1 VNLALKE
8 YYNFLMKI
16 TDVYTVLRRVK
27 HGEGDLVS
35 NGFVKGVSITGSRVS
50 VVFLF
55 PEEMRG
61 KERPLLEEA
70 RRLLEAEGAERVEFE
85 VNFAILQ
92 GKKSV
97 ADLKKRPVPGVK
109 NVILVTS
116 GKGGVGKST
125 VAANLAAAL
134 AAKGFRTGL
143 FDADVYG
150 PSIPTLMGIA
160 GSEIRAEDN
169 KIIPVEAYKVKVMSL
184 GLMLEDG
191 SPVIWRG
198 PLVHKAYEQ
207 LLFETNWG
215 ELDFLILDLP
225 PGTGD
230 AQLSMAQL
238 VEITGGLVVTT
249 PQALSVNDVRRAL
262 AMLVK
267 VNVPAI
273 GIVES
278 MSYYKCPKC
287 GHEENIFGEGGGE
300 SLAAETG
307 VPLLVKVP
315 LEIDLVA
322 ASDAG
327 IPIVIAKPSSEAAK
341 AFVHLAE
348 EVVKY
353 VERTKGKHMEA

>member
-1 VNLALKE
+1 
-8 YYNFLMKI
+8 MKI
-16 TDVYTVLRRVK
+16 TDVYAALRKVK
-27 HGEGDLVS
+27 HGESDLVS
-35 NGFVKGVSITGSRVS
+35 LGFVRGVSITESRVS

-61 KERPLLEEA
+61 KEKPLLDEA

-85 VNFAILQ
+85 VNFAVLQ

-97 ADLKKRPVPGVK
+97 ADLKKRAIPGVK

-125 VAANLAAAL
+125 VSANLAAELAL
-134 AAKGFRTGL
+134 RGFRTGL

-150 PSIPTLMGIA
+150 PSIPTLMGLQ
-160 GSEIRAEDN
+160 GSEIRAENN
-169 KIIPVEAYKVKVMSL
+169 KIIPVDAYRVKVMSL
-184 GLMLEDG
+184 GLMLEDD

-207 LLFETNWG
+207 LLFETDWG

-238 VEITGGLVVTT
+238 VEIAGGLVVTT

-262 AMLVK
+262 AMLRK
-267 VNVPAI
+267 VDVPAM
-273 GIVES
+273 GIVET
-278 MSYYKCPKC
+278 MSYYRCPKC
-287 GHEENIFGEGGGE
+287 GNEENIFGEGGGE
-300 SLAAETG
+300 RLSAETG
-307 VPLLVKVP
+307 VPLLARIP
-315 LEIDLVA
+315 LDVDLVA

-327 IPIVIAKPSSEAAK
+327 IPIVVAKPNSEAAK
-341 AFVHLAE
+341 AFTHLAE

-353 VERTKGKHMEA
+353 VAKSRGKAMES

>member
-1 VNLALKE
+1 
-8 YYNFLMKI
+8 MKI
-16 TDVYTVLRRVK
+16 PDVYAVLRKVK
-27 HGEGDLVS
+27 HGDGDVVS
-35 NGFVKGVSITGSRVS
+35 LGFVKGVSITEARVS

-61 KERPLLEEA
+61 KEKPILDEARNLLET
-70 RRLLEAEGAERVEFE
+70 EGAEKVEFE
-85 VNFAILQ
+85 VNFAVLT
-92 GKKSV
+92 GKKG
-97 ADLKKRPVPGVK
+97 AAGLKKRAIPKVK

-125 VAANLAAAL
+125 VAANLAAELAL
-134 AAKGFRTGL
+134 RGIRVGL

-150 PSIPTLMGIA
+150 PSVPTLMGIQGA
-160 GSEIRAEDN
+160 EIRAEN
-169 KIIPVEAYKVKVMSL
+169 NRILPTEAYRVKVMSL
-184 GLMLEDG
+184 GLMLEED

-207 LLFETNWG
+207 LLFETDWG

-249 PQALSVNDVRRAL
+249 PQVLAVNDVRRAL
-262 AMLVK
+262 AMLRK
-267 VNVPAI
+267 VEVPAI
-273 GIVES
+273 GIVET
-278 MSYYKCPKC
+278 MSYYKCPGC
-287 GHEENIFGEGGGE
+287 GHEESIFGSGGGE
-300 SLAAETG
+300 RLSAETG
-307 VPLLVKVP
+307 VPLLARIP

-327 IPIVIAKPSSEAAK
+327 IPIVVAKPGSEATK

-348 EVVKY
+348 EVMKY
-353 VERTKGKHMEA
+353 VEKGKGKTLEA

>member
-1 VNLALKE
+1 
-8 YYNFLMKI
+8 MKI
-16 TDVYTVLRRVK
+16 PDVYAVLRKVK
-27 HGEGDLVS
+27 HGDGDVVS
-35 NGFVKGVSITGSRVS
+35 LGFVKGVSITEARVS

-61 KERPLLEEA
+61 KEKPILDEARNLLET
-70 RRLLEAEGAERVEFE
+70 EGAEKVEFE
-85 VNFAILQ
+85 VNFAVLT
-92 GKKSV
+92 GKKG
-97 ADLKKRPVPGVK
+97 AAGLKKRAIPKVK

-125 VAANLAAAL
+125 VAANLAAELAL
-134 AAKGFRTGL
+134 RGIRVGL

-150 PSIPTLMGIA
+150 PSVPTLMGIQGA
-160 GSEIRAEDN
+160 EIRAEN
-169 KIIPVEAYKVKVMSL
+169 NRILPTEAYRVKVMSL
-184 GLMLEDG
+184 GLMLEED

-207 LLFETNWG
+207 LLFETDWG

-238 VEITGGLVVTT
+238 VEITGGIVVTT
-249 PQALSVNDVRRAL
+249 PQVLAVNDVRRAL
-262 AMLVK
+262 AMLRK
-267 VNVPAI
+267 VEVPAI
-273 GIVES
+273 GIVET
-278 MSYYKCPKC
+278 MSYYKCPGC
-287 GHEENIFGEGGGE
+287 GHEESIFGSGGGE
-300 SLAAETG
+300 RLSAETG
-307 VPLLVKVP
+307 VPLLARIP

-327 IPIVIAKPSSEAAK
+327 IPIVVAKPESEATK

-353 VERTKGKHMEA
+353 VEKRKGKTLEA